1 MADQS
6 RKRKL
11 GESTCH
17 PTFGMPNRK
26 RREVAAESSRNTI
39 PRPARTFQSPRSII
53 EIKDDSDD
61 DSADTKPSIQP
72 AHKESHEQLKHL
84 LAIVDSHGE
93 ELKQIHQVEETL
105 RDQITDCSL
114 STQRLEAVIAELN
127 IRVQATP
134 LLDTVKETV
143 LQLLSDHD
151 TKNEQILSDIKERLK
166 KIENNTNNTN
176 QGNAPA
182 FVSFNRRPS
191 TQNAYPSVLSTS
203 TSPFTPTHNK
213 PTTTLKSLSESESE
227 SESES
232 APTLSLTFPVPHL
245 PPSLGLSQ
253 ADWAPPELS
262 NAGLAKLLRQAD
274 FSDVSHLRAL
284 AQLDSRDRDRTRDA
298 VLFCDWHPLPLL
310 DVDYMIFGGRAAFYI
325 ADHPSCERRRES
337 PGLGLDP
344 LRVLELGIEPAGGG
358 SGGSSREE
366 AAMIQ
371 AWRERQEFPVYVYD
385 LGQLFLRRWGPGP
398 WDVHATQYNVVVDM
412 TAREKAVWLVMRP
425 EFTVPM
431 VRKEKDSSTI
441 PFEILDGIPVAR
453 MAACL
458 ADLKLTRPC
467 FSLDSSGAYR
477 IARREVED
485 SACKAKACLQFRVP
499 DLEIMMETLADR
511 WSGTDNGTTEE

>member
-11 GESTCH
+11 GESTRH

-39 PRPARTFQSPRSII
+39 PRSARTFQSPCDII

-61 DSADTKPSIQP
+61 DSADIKPSIQSSL
-72 AHKESHEQLKHL
+72 KESDEQLKHL
-84 LAIVDSHGE
+84 LATVDSHGE

-105 RDQITDCSL
+105 RDQITDYSL

-127 IRVQATP
+127 IRVQAIP
-134 LLDTVKETV
+134 LLGTVKETV

-166 KIENNTNNTN
+166 KLENNANNTN

-182 FVSFNRRPS
+182 FASFNRRPS
-191 TQNAYPSVLSTS
+191 AQNASPSVLPTS
-203 TSPFTPTHNK
+203 TSPFTPTPNK
-213 PTTTLKSLSESESE
+213 PTTTLKPL

-232 APTLSLTFPVPHL
+232 APIVSLTFPVPPL

-274 FSDVSHLRAL
+274 FSDVSHLRTL
-284 AQLDSRDRDRTRDA
+284 AQLDSRDRDCTRDA
-298 VLFCDWHPLPLL
+298 VLFCGWQTFPLL
-310 DVDYMIFGGRAAFYI
+310 RFDYMIFGGRAAFYI
-325 ADHPSCERRRES
+325 ADPSCERRRES
-337 PGLGLDP
+337 PGLGLDT
-344 LRVLELGIEPAGGG
+344 LRVLELSIEPALQGRAAGGD
-358 SGGSSREE
+358 SGGNREE
-366 AAMIQ
+366 AAKMQ
-371 AWRERQEFPVYVYD
+371 AWKERHEFPVYVYD
-385 LGQLFLRRWGPGP
+385 LGQLFLRRWGPSQ
-398 WDVHATQYNVVVDM
+398 WDVRATQYNVVVDM

-425 EFTVPM
+425 ELM
-431 VRKEKDSSTI
+431 VRKEKYRSII
-441 PFEILDGIPVAR
+441 PFQLPDDIPVAR
-453 MAACL
+453 MAARL

-467 FSLDSSGAYR
+467 FSLESISAFR
-477 IARREVED
+477 IARREAGD
-485 SACKAKACLQFRVP
+485 SACKAKVCLQFRVP
-499 DLEIMMETLADR
+499 DFEIMMETLADR